1 MLRCLGPG
9 SCAALTAR
17 ALSASCVEH
26 SACSNCKF
34 RPCIDIHQGRV
45 KQIVGSSLHDKQGS
59 QLVVNFEAAEGPA
72 HFAQMYKLD
81 DLKGGHVIML
91 GADEES
97 RAAAQEALEAYP
109 GGMQLGGG
117 VTPENA
123 ASWLDAGA
131 SHVIVTSYVFQDGRL
146 QQDRLQQLVKAV
158 GPGKLVLDLSC
169 RKRDGKYFVVTD
181 RWQNFS
187 DLEVDGEA
195 LQQLGQSCA
204 EFLVH
209 GVDVEGKQLGVDE
222 DLIQL
227 LSASSPK
234 PVTYAGGVRN
244 MADLETVRS
253 AGQGRVDVTVGSALD
268 IFGGSLPYSEVV
280 LWNLQQKSSS

>member
-1 MLRCLGPG
+1 MLG
-9 SCAALTAR
+9 SALCPLQLVPSC
-17 ALSASCVEH
+17 LSA
-26 SACSNCKF
+26 
-34 RPCIDIHQGRV
+34 QM
-45 KQIVGSSLHDKQGS
+45 L
-59 QLVVNFEAAEGPA
+59 PA
-72 HFAQMYKLD
+72 HA
-81 DLKGGHVIML
+81 
-91 GADEES
+91 S
-97 RAAAQEALEAYP
+97 C
-109 GGMQLGGG
+109 QLGCCR
-117 VTPENA
+117 VLLHIMPMF
-123 ASWLDAGA
+123 S
-131 SHVIVTSYVFQDGRL
+131 GRPVGDCNPLL
-146 QQDRLQQLVKAV
+146 QVKAV

-244 MADLETVRS
+244 MVS
-253 AGQGRVDVTVGSALD
+253 Q
-268 IFGGSLPYSEVV
+268 
-280 LWNLQQKSSS
+280 